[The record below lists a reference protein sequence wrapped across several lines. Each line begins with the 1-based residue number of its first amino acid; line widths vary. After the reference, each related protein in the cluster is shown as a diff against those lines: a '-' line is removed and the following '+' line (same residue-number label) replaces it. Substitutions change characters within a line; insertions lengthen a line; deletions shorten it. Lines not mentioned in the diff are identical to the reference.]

1 VIELRIPWGLL
12 NVCDPSSHRVLHQVG
27 ARGDELGTAVTD
39 GIRLYA
45 FTPERRFDPVTFT
58 WPGWD
63 EPRYTL
69 ELKAGVSAL
78 RAAMRSLEPL
88 R

>member
-1 VIELRIPWGLL
+1 M
-12 NVCDPSSHRVLHQVG
+12 LHQVG